1 MDIQF
6 IDYAQAVVRHF
17 EYYEPFD
24 SPRREAYCRLVRDT
38 FHKRGLCTEPASSCA
53 ADKCLLDARDEPR
66 LRVYHPVDEI
76 ARSRTAAYCFL
87 NDNRAG
93 LRIPINQDLVVD
105 VVEARK
111 YGRQAHR
118 LPRQIVV
125 QYVWREE
132 VPLAGQD
139 FGPLRDQGAELL
151 CGGTLVFDERGNL
164 LSWMRKPGTQVQ
176 EDALKGAARLEQL
189 RQHVAR
195 QVAHGAVGLH
205 GDGPFEALG
214 VWTPPVVAALSEG
227 AWRLEIRPALRD
239 VLDREPQ
246 PGAEGEQAAEGRERG
261 RPSWQSQR
269 CAVEPWQVPRGGQN
283 PGCLDLLGAG
293 GGTASHGHCCLD
305 RAGAHEKLPA
315 DPGPEP
321 DGRTGQA
328 RPPGAPLPGK

>member
-1 MDIQF
+1 MVPPTGRAILACRTTSSPTRRDTPAWTAYAHITTRSPRFRRQPLDLCPPVDIQF

-17 EYYEPFD
+17 EYCEPFD

-38 FHKRGLCTEPASSCA
+38 FHKRGLCTEPAPSCA
-53 ADKCLLDARDEPR
+53 AGKCLLDARDEPR
-66 LRVYHPVDEI
+66 LPVYHPVDEI

-111 YGRQAHR
+111 YGRQAYR

-139 FGPLRDQGAELL
+139 FGPLRDQNAELL

-205 GDGPFEALG
+205 GDGPDG
-214 VWTPPVVAALSEG
+214 CIQHTPICIA
-227 AWRLEIRPALRD
+227 
-239 VLDREPQ
+239 
-246 PGAEGEQAAEGRERG
+246 
-261 RPSWQSQR
+261 
-269 CAVEPWQVPRGGQN
+269 
-283 PGCLDLLGAG
+283 
-293 GGTASHGHCCLD
+293 
-305 RAGAHEKLPA
+305 
-315 DPGPEP
+315 
-321 DGRTGQA
+321 
-328 RPPGAPLPGK
+328 